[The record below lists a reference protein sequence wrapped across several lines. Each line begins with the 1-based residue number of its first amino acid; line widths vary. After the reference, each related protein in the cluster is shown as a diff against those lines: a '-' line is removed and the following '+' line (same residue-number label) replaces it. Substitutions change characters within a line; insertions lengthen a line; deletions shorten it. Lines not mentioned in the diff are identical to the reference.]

1 MARRKKDAGDDLLRS
16 VDTLERV
23 GRGVAIPQP
32 SAEPMRLVEDED
44 TGDRFLIYQGAE
56 GVELELRVTGDSFW
70 ATQGQMAAIFGVTP
84 QNVSIHLKNIFREG
98 ELDEAAVCKES
109 LHTGRDGKRYLTR
122 LYDLNTL
129 ISVGYRVGGPMGT
142 RFRVWATDK
151 LFRYLAKGFVV
162 DVRRLKEGGDASRLA
177 EFRELARDLRSEQ
190 RNIHDELNTL
200 CTFCSDYVPNS
211 PDSKRFFQHT
221 SAKIFYAATR
231 KTPSEVIFERA
242 NARLEN
248 MGLTTWPTYPRPIAK
263 RHVTVAKNYLDVGE
277 LEELN
282 RFTTLLLDFME
293 DQAKQGRLA
302 TTAEASA
309 KVDEFTKFTGRIP
322 LSDGGSRSRSQA
334 DVRALAE
341 WGKYQALL
349 RERRRELADAQ
360 TPDLIEQAPRKRR
373 PKPTED

>member
-1 MARRKKDAGDDLLRS
+1 MARRKKDAADDLLRS
-16 VDTLERV
+16 VQTVERASRDV
-23 GRGVAIPQP
+23 VI
-32 SAEPMRLVEDED
+32 AEPPVTAMRLIEEED
-44 TGDRFLIYQGAE
+44 TGDRFLLYQSDG
-56 GVELELRVTGDSFW
+56 GVEVELRVGSDSFW
-70 ATQGQMAAIFGVTP
+70 ATQAQMAAMFGVD
-84 QNVSIHLKNIFREG
+84 QSGISRHVNNILADG
-98 ELDEAAVCKES
+98 ELPEAGNMQKLHIGPGKPTTLYS
-109 LHTGRDGKRYLTR
+109 L
-122 LYDLNTL
+122 NML
-129 ISVGYRVGGPMGT
+129 ISVGYRVGGPQGT
-142 RFRVWATDK
+142 LFRIWATDK
-151 LFRYLAKGFVV
+151 LFRYLTKGFVV

-177 EFRELARDLRSEQ
+177 EFRGLARDLRSEQ

-200 CTFCSDYVPNS
+200 CTFCSDYVPSS

-242 NARLEN
+242 NARLDN
-248 MGLTTWPTYPRPIAK
+248 MGLATWPTYPRSIAK

-302 TTAEASA
+302 TIAEASA

-334 DVRALAE
+334 DAKAQAE
-341 WGKYQALL
+341 WDKYQALV
-349 RERRRELADAQ
+349 RERRREFADAQ

-373 PKPTED
+373 PKPTEG